1 MCVEWL
7 HSKAFGGPQQTPAN
21 VPLSEHHSLVG
32 PPLSLT
38 QCVQWPWLTH
48 CIQPTNRWAALSTG
62 THRPAT
68 LLLSLAAL
76 QQFRQHTGELL
87 TLVNALGSPSSLQL
101 LRFWFPTLP
110 ALLLRT
116 ARRVLPV
123 APELHGSAS
132 LLSTLTPHAIVNSG
146 LHSKRS
152 VGPWWGGRRTW
163 AVYWHAGT
171 LFSAC

>member
-1 MCVEWL
+1 MFVVGPIMCVEWL

-38 QCVQWPWLTH
+38 QGVQWPWLTH

-62 THRPAT
+62 TRRPAT

-101 LRFWFPTLP
+101 LRFLVSHPSRPLASHSSTRAPGGSRTSWLRFPP
-110 ALLLRT
+110 
-116 ARRVLPV
+116 
-123 APELHGSAS
+123 LH
-132 LLSTLTPHAIVNSG
+132 THTT
-146 LHSKRS
+146 R
-152 VGPWWGGRRTW
+152 
-163 AVYWHAGT
+163 Y
-171 LFSAC
+171 C

>member
-32 PPLSLT
+32 LHYHSLGVCSGRDSHTASSQPIAGPLSPLA
-38 QCVQWPWLTH
+38 H
-48 CIQPTNRWAALSTG
+48 AIQP
-62 THRPAT
+62 PF
-68 LLLSLAAL
+68 LLSLAAL
-76 QQFRQHTGELL
+76 QQLRQHTGELL
-87 TLVNALGSPSSLQL
+87 TVVNALGSPSSLQL

-110 ALLLRT
+110 ALFLRT